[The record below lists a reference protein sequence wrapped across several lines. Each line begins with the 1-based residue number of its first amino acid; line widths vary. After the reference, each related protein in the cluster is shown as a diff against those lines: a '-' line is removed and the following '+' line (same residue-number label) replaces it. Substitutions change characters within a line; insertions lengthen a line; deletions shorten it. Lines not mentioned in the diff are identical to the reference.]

1 MTPEELPKVKSIAF
15 YRSFHDAAD
24 MLGDDMRLRFF
35 DAIRNYAFEGI
46 VPQIPDG
53 EEFDMLRMAWT
64 LAEPNLRTSMEN
76 SANGAK
82 GGRGRKK
89 PDPEP

>member
-1 MTPEELPKVKSIAF
+1 MEDVSLVRSVAF
-15 YRSFHDAAD
+15 YRSFHDAAS
-24 MLGDDMRLRFF
+24 MLDDGMRLLFF